1 MPAISRVIAV
11 TVLLTFVGIAPAGAW
26 WRYAE
31 WGLSEGQ
38 IMTASVGRAV
48 PCRAHAVVCAPTS
61 DGGSPGSSL
70 NRWKWLE
77 CPRPCRSSSM
87 PRGD

>member
-31 WGLSEGQ
+31 WGLSEGR
-38 IMTASVGRAV
+38 IMTASGGRAV
-48 PCRAHAVVCAPTS
+48 PCGADAVVCAPTS
-61 DGGSPGSSL
+61 DGGL
-70 NRWKWLE
+70 AQALR
-77 CPRPCRSSSM
+77 
-87 PRGD
+87 